1 VIDATFLIPIL
12 IFIMIV
18 LLYTGILFFV
28 KNRREHLRLIERI
41 RKEGV
46 AQQSDEFSQ
55 GSTQPPSAVKEWFLN
70 LFNSLGRRT
79 PKPKS
84 EEEVSRMRRSFLNA
98 GYRGQ
103 NTPVIFFGIKTFCAI
118 AFAGGFFFLKLVLFR
133 SITPAYFMFFNIF
146 FALMGFYLPDLWLQV
161 RIAQRKRDI
170 LDAFPDA
177 LDLMVVCVEAGMGLD
192 TALRRVGDEIKLSH
206 PVLSAELNLLNL
218 ELRAGK
224 LRQHALRNLAL
235 RTGLDEVNSF
245 VTLLIQTEKF
255 GTSIGKA
262 LRVHSDSMR
271 VRRYQ
276 RAEETAAKLPVKL
289 VFPLILC
296 IFPSLFVVIL
306 GPAVI
311 KIFRIFFPA
320 ISGG

>member
-1 VIDATFLIPIL
+1 
-12 IFIMIV
+12 MIV
-18 LLYTGILFFV
+18 LLYTGIFFFI
-28 KNRREHLRLIERI
+28 KNRREHSKLVERI
-41 RKEGV
+41 KKETFSG
-46 AQQSDEFSQ
+46 QSEEMDQDS
-55 GSTQPPSAVKEWFLN
+55 SKSLAAVKNWFLN
-70 LFNSLGRRT
+70 VFNSLGRRT

-84 EEEVSRMRRSFLNA
+84 EEELSRMRKSFLNA

-103 NTPVIFFGIKTFCAI
+103 NTTIIFFGIKTFCAI
-118 AFAGGFFFLKLVLFR
+118 VFAAGFFFLKLVFFLT
-133 SITPAYFMFFNIF
+133 ITPGYLMFFTIVL
-146 FALMGFYLPDLWLQV
+146 AIIGFYLPDIWLLL
-161 RIAQRKRDI
+161 RIAQRKRNI

-192 TALRRVGDEIKLSH
+192 AALKRVGDEIELNH
-206 PVLSAELNLLNL
+206 PVLSDELNILNL
-218 ELRAGK
+218 EMRAGK

-235 RTGLDEVNSF
+235 RTGLDEVSSF

-276 RAEETAAKLPVKL
+276 RAEETATKLPVKL